1 MKIKTFVMLL
11 LLSIFSVSSLFI
23 TSCTENAENENSSI
37 PAIAEVTIPVE
48 GMTCGSCEH
57 HIETEVKQQDG
68 VIEIKADHE
77 QAVVIASYDS
87 TVLTLDDVVAAINQT
102 GYKAVKP

>member
-1 MKIKTFVMLL
+1 MKIKTFFMLL

-23 TSCTENAENENSSI
+23 ASCTENTETENSSM
-37 PAIAEVTIPVE
+37 PAIAEVTIPVQ

-57 HIETEVKQQDG
+57 HIETEVKRQEG
-68 VIEIKADHE
+68 VVEIKADHE
-77 QAVVIASYDS
+77 QAVVFAKYDS
-87 TVLTLDDVVAAINQT
+87 TVMTLDDVVAAINQT